1 MTTTAYKDFED
12 ALARLEGIVEKLEK
26 GELALEKALKL
37 FEEGIKISRF
47 CNTRLDEAERKVEI
61 LLKDEKGDVTE
72 ETFQPEGE
80 SKG

>member
-26 GELALEKALKL
+26 GELSLEKALKL

-47 CNTRLDEAERKVEI
+47 CNTKLDEAERKVEI

>member
-12 ALARLEGIVEKLEK
+12 ALASLEGIVEKLEK
-26 GELALEKALKL
+26 GELALEKALEL

-47 CNTRLDEAERKVEI
+47 CNTKLDEAERKVEI

-72 ETFQPEGE
+72 EPFQPEGE